1 MKRTPTKTTG
11 LILAAVLLFT
21 ASTAFCGAVLLD
33 KGDIQ
38 EADAESTAHGTGYV
52 KTYAG
57 DITPEG
63 GRPVIV
69 IDAGHGGIDAGT
81 SARDGT
87 AEKDINLAIALKLKE
102 IAEKYPVTAVLT
114 RADGEELLEGYDGAG
129 GRKLYDMEN
138 RMKIIQDSE
147 PDLVVSI
154 HLNSYPQDT
163 SVCGA
168 QVFYP
173 EAQEGS
179 SKTTSHDFAESV
191 QDSLR
196 KTFSGSQGREALS
209 KDGIYLFDNITWPII
224 LVECGFLSNDE
235 ECEKL
240 KNDAYQE
247 QMAQA
252 IWDGINE
259 KLGLEPSGRI
269 RVIDS
274 ANK

>member
-1 MKRTPTKTTG
+1 MMTP
-11 LILAAVLLFT
+11 
-21 ASTAFCGAVLLD
+21 
-33 KGDIQ
+33 
-38 EADAESTAHGTGYV
+38 
-52 KTYAG
+52 
-57 DITPEG
+57 
-63 GRPVIV
+63 
-69 IDAGHGGIDAGT
+69 
-81 SARDGT
+81 
-87 AEKDINLAIALKLKE
+87 
-102 IAEKYPVTAVLT
+102 
-114 RADGEELLEGYDGAG
+114 
-129 GRKLYDMEN
+129 
-138 RMKIIQDSE
+138 
-147 PDLVVSI
+147 
-154 HLNSYPQDT
+154 
-163 SVCGA
+163 
-168 QVFYP
+168 
-173 EAQEGS
+173 QEGS